1 MDFPTHPDH
10 DTGVESLDMDMVHD
24 FGGQVEGLDMRDFQT
39 TEVDDGLDDKGH
51 LGEFAL
57 GLVPCASNYK
67 ACACAGQLR
76 PHLLP
81 S

>member
-1 MDFPTHPDH
+1 
-10 DTGVESLDMDMVHD
+10 MDMVHD

-57 GLVPCASNYK
+57 GLVQWASSYK

>member
-51 LGEFAL
+51 LGESDTS
-57 GLVPCASNYK
+57 GTQASASAMRSK
-67 ACACAGQLR
+67 L
-76 PHLLP
+76 
-81 S
+81 